1 MTPDRSQFHA
11 VNAAVASKQLMVQS
25 SHITYCIQGG
35 YTDDTITWLAGMKL
49 TCNAAS
55 QPSVLPFQ
63 YVQSRCFPPTD
74 TTYTCIKG
82 LAATQALGMPAGRP
96 HANNP
101 SRSNVGIEI
110 PTSNDG
116 ACISRCGLGQGTLQR
131 TACVD
136 PLERVSVLERRSAT
150 PPAAA
155 TAQAPMP
162 SALCGAAAS
171 HVAVAMPH
179 LKNCNLLRHRKP
191 TPEDSPLCCQAS
203 VEQGSC
209 GAVAAKC
216 VRRCVRFRRAWAPV
230 ASL

>member
-1 MTPDRSQFHA
+1 MLPASHPIRSNTSSPGAFPQPTLPTH
-11 VNAAVASKQLMVQS
+11 ASK
-25 SHITYCIQGG
+25 T
-35 YTDDTITWLAGMKL
+35 KL
-49 TCNAAS
+49 
-55 QPSVLPFQ
+55 
-63 YVQSRCFPPTD
+63 
-74 TTYTCIKG
+74 G
-82 LAATQALGMPAGRP
+82 LAATQAMGIPAGRP

-110 PTSNDG
+110 STSNDG
-116 ACISRCGLGQGTLQR
+116 ACISRCGLGQGTRQR
-131 TACVD
+131 TA
-136 PLERVSVLERRSAT
+136 SAT
-150 PPAAA
+150 PAAA

-171 HVAVAMPH
+171 HVAIAMPH

-191 TPEDSPLCCQAS
+191 TPQVSPLCCQAW

-216 VRRCVRFRRAWAPV
+216 ARRCVRFRRAWAPV